1 MIFPGFPSIEN
12 GSGVSNPPVS
22 PRLGGS
28 GDATFVEIALGL
40 ISPNTSIGTAPPA
53 TTQSDIRPGTK
64 PASTARNAPAVVT
77 ATRVDDSVVRA
88 PVSARSSKAAVANAA
103 LANSSSAAAPVTPA
117 PDAGAPVALTSPQTQ
132 SMFSCVLTPAQYLE
146 NAMAEIQAGSPTSG
160 DTPMTV
166 AEVLQQVLANN
177 YSTPQNT
184 YAECSDPAAAAALIA
199 RIAGPN
205 ADVMVPTAA
214 GMANIPTTPA
224 GWVGSYTVGYATQS
238 SGFNDA
244 GETFNG

>member
-1 MIFPGFPSIEN
+1 MIFPGFPSIQN
-12 GSGVSNPPVS
+12 GSGVSNPPAN

-28 GDATFVEIALGL
+28 GDASFVEIALGL
-40 ISPNTSIGTAPPA
+40 ISQPASPTRSTNTAPAAA
-53 TTQSDIRPGTK
+53 TPSDNKTGTIH
-64 PASTARNAPAVVT
+64 ASLERIAPAAVNATHADNSVARPPAA
-77 ATRVDDSVVRA
+77 ATRST
-88 PVSARSSKAAVANAA
+88 AAVASGA
-103 LANSSSAAAPVTPA
+103 LANSNAAAAPVAT
-117 PDAGAPVALTSPQTQ
+117 APVALTSSQTQ

-166 AEVLQQVLANN
+166 AEVLQQVLNN
-177 YSTPQNT
+177 YSTPQNP

-205 ADVMVPTAA
+205 ADVMVPTVA
-214 GMANIPTTPA
+214 GMTTAYVPTTPA
-224 GWVGSYTVGYATQS
+224 GWVGNYTVGYATQS

-244 GETFNG
+244 GETFSG